1 MAVNKMSKVSLGAGN
16 RILFAT
22 KPTMSV
28 GVVVSQALGES
39 VGTQKIVRAGTPV
52 KGDLTNRT
60 TAFTAAGE
68 TDAVGV
74 LLHDVDVTAGD
85 NNATLL
91 IHGFVDLNKVSSEVT
106 AKYTEGVKTALK
118 GNITFLK

>member
-1 MAVNKMSKVSLGAGN
+1 MSKVSLGAGN

-39 VGTQKIVRAGTPV
+39 VGAQKIVRAGTPV

-60 TAFTAAGE
+60 IAFTAAGE

-91 IHGFVDLNKVSSEVT
+91 IHGFVDLNKVSSEVI